1 MSFQVQHL
9 PQDRDATGDEQW
21 GYTFWEFITGNM
33 LYLLAILLIL
43 GIFLFA
49 RYYSKRKRK

>member
-9 PQDRDATGDEQW
+9 PQDKDATSEQQW
-21 GYTFWEFITGNM
+21 GYTFWEFISGNM

>member
-9 PQDRDATGDEQW
+9 LQDKDATSEQQW
-21 GYTFWEFITGNM
+21 GYTFWEFISGNM